1 MEKNLILI
9 LLILIMPFTG
19 RCQYPILTIYKGDSV
34 VIIKQEQSRQINRK
48 LDEQDRKI
56 SDQDTKIQLLTKEK
70 KNLTTEKSEKDSM
83 VSTILDSLMRL
94 NIRYN
99 HDVDSFSAYEKQIE
113 DWTVKA
119 ATDKSMIYLDR
130 TTRTIKVINFGNY
143 RYRENKLTHSF
154 KLKPI
159 KHRKPIFG
167 KPIISEKWKSE
178 VTRVREKLFGDISVA
193 LGMGKSVNITNYPFH
208 YKIRKDNE
216 KK

>member
-1 MEKNLILI
+1 MKKNLILI
-9 LLILIMPFTG
+9 ILILILPFTG

-70 KNLTTEKSEKDSM
+70 KNLISDMSTKDTLISQ
-83 VSTILDSLMRL
+83 TYDSLIRL
-94 NIRYN
+94 NVRYN
-99 HDVDSFSAYEKQIE
+99 HDVDSFSAYEKRIE

-167 KPIISEKWKSE
+167 KPIIPEKWKTE
-178 VTRVREKLFGDISVA
+178 VARVREKLFADISVA

-208 YKIRKDNE
+208 YKIRNDNA